1 MDTDGIQTNT
11 PGDACAGF
19 RETFGLSFA
28 GEYRTNDFGAQ
39 KGHESC

>member
-1 MDTDGIQTNT
+1 MESKPIHLEMHVQ
-11 PGDACAGF
+11 AF